1 MDPSQPNR
9 REFVSASAGL
19 LGGGWLWLNLP
30 VVASLSACAREAART
45 QQPFTTLSPEQGRTA
60 RAFAARIIP
69 SDDGTPGAEEAGAVW
84 FIDAAL
90 GGPFAGMK
98 EPVLAGLADLDERA
112 QRAHGAPFH
121 AASPEQQDAIIS
133 AVAGASYFA
142 MARMLVVGGV
152 FADPAHGGNRD
163 HAGFTLLG
171 MEHAPAYRPPF
182 GWYDAQYVKGGV
194 A

>member
-1 MDPSQPNR
+1 MDRSHPNR

-19 LGGGWLWLNLP
+19 LGSGWLWLNLP

-45 QQPFTTLSPEQGRTA
+45 QQPFTTLSPDQGRTA

-69 SDDGTPGAEEAGAVW
+69 SGDGTPGAEEAGAVW

-98 EPVLAGLADLDERA
+98 ETVLAGLADLDERA
-112 QRAHGAPFH
+112 QRAYGAAFD
-121 AASPEQQDAIIS
+121 AATAEQQDAIIG
-133 AVAGASYFA
+133 AVASAPFFAS
-142 MARMLVVGGV
+142 ARLLVVGGV
-152 FADPAHGGNRD
+152 FADPVHGGNRD
-163 HAGFTLLG
+163 HAGFTMLG
-171 MEHAPAYRPPF
+171 MDHEPAYQPPF
-182 GWYDAQYVKGGV
+182 GWYDAEYAKGGV